1 MTATPITD
9 RRVGELVTEDF
20 RRAGVFKRYGI
31 DFCCGGGISLQEAC
45 ARLQLDVDEVS
56 RALLESQRERG
67 VAAGHR
73 FSSWTPSFLIDY
85 IVNEHHTFVR
95 ENLPV
100 IGAFTA
106 KVARVHGPHTPE
118 LVEIARLFAELTREM
133 EAHMANEEEIV
144 FPRIKAG
151 SGEDLAALIEQ
162 MEGEHEGAGELMH
175 RLRRL
180 TNDFQPPEGAC
191 NTYRASFAKLEEFEA
206 DLHTH
211 VHLENNI
218 LFPKA
223 IALEQQAAA

>member
-1 MTATPITD
+1 
-9 RRVGELVTEDF
+9 
-20 RRAGVFKRYGI
+20 
-31 DFCCGGGISLQEAC
+31 
-45 ARLQLDVDEVS
+45 
-56 RALLESQRERG
+56 
-67 VAAGHR
+67 
-73 FSSWTPSFLIDY
+73 
-85 IVNEHHTFVR
+85 
-95 ENLPV
+95 V

-106 KVARVHGPHTPE
+106 KVAHVHGPHTPE

>member
-1 MTATPITD
+1 MTSTSLSD

-45 ARLQLDVDEVS
+45 RRQGLDVEEVS
-56 RALLESQRERG
+56 RALVNAQQERG
-67 VAAGHR
+67 QAAGHR

-85 IVNEHHTFVR
+85 IVNEHHSFVR

-100 IGAFTA
+100 IGAFAA
-106 KVARVHGPHTPE
+106 KVADAHGSHTPA

-133 EAHMANEEEIV
+133 EAHRANEEDIV

-151 SGEDLAALIEQ
+151 SGEDLAELIEQ
-162 MEGEHEGAGELMH
+162 MEGEHVRAGEIM
-175 RLRRL
+175 RQIRRL
-180 TNDFQPPEGAC
+180 TSDFQPPEGAC
-191 NTYRASFAKLEEFEA
+191 NTYRALFAKLEEFEA
-206 DLHTH
+206 DLHVH

-223 IALEQQAAA
+223 IALEVGVA